1 MKSLSDKTFLHDEM
15 IVLSPLDVKESIKR
29 VWNKKRK
36 EKGCKEGQEVIT
48 AEDFFE
54 EFGIGFLV
62 SKNGK
67 ELCSEEDLE

>member
-1 MKSLSDKTFLHDEM
+1 MSLSNKKYYDTDLNKECVEID
-15 IVLSPLDVKESIKR
+15 DVKEAVKR

-62 SKNGK
+62 SKNGE
-67 ELCSEEDLE
+67 ELEEESE